1 MNRRLAKKLCKK
13 WRRGNYQIRDS
24 WRRVSEAKRKAVGK
38 WNPSNARYP
47 IQRFTLSDL
56 KFEIHDDT
64 TGLMRLAD
72 FPLIRGPRDQSLA
85 NIVEVD
91 DSKFVHFV
99 ELAPPDPK
107 LLLFENYQYLKE
119 IYERPESAVVVI
131 AGRASAKSAW
141 PSSTRMLEQIEHMHR
156 QQEMVLLDVYRPG
169 PLCKC
174 GHSCSNHRE
183 LKESGNFIKHGG
195 CEIWKVNGTECECT
209 SFWPKDE
216 PLPAVIPL
224 SAQIPKD
231 WLK

>member
-1 MNRRLAKKLCKK
+1 MNRRLAKKLCKR
-13 WRRGNYQIRDS
+13 WRCGNYQIRDS
-24 WRRVSEAKRKAVGK
+24 WRRVTEAKRKAVGK
-38 WNPSNARYP
+38 WNPWNARYP

-56 KFEIHDDT
+56 KFEIHNDDT
-64 TGLMRLAD
+64 SLMRLAD

-99 ELAPPDPK
+99 ELVLPDPSMM
-107 LLLFENYQYLKE
+107 LWA
-119 IYERPESAVVVI
+119 ESA
-131 AGRASAKSAW
+131 
-141 PSSTRMLEQIEHMHR
+141 RMRDSITNMHR
-156 QQEMVLLDVYRPG
+156 RQDTALLDVYRPG
-169 PLCKC
+169 PLCTC
-174 GHSCSNHRE
+174 GHSCDVHRE